1 MLITPGQETA
11 APKRSKTLRRVVAV
25 ACCCLLLPPVCA
37 AAVLAR
43 VAFAPLDIAPLARHF
58 LPITLIRDPQSHK
71 PALRLDVKSAVL
83 FWPVF
88 TQGSTT
94 PIALSLRG
102 NRLLAAD
109 GREVAHVNTME
120 ATLDPFALVHSD
132 LDLRTL
138 SLKGG
143 RLSLR
148 RTQNEGVGLD
158 IALPTTGGEQDGL
171 AAVLMAMPGHVR
183 VDDLAISLNDLQTGT
198 LWTLSSLH
206 LDLKTPRVGH
216 ETGLTGALAFN
227 LAATDTKDGSH
238 APPTRLTFDAH
249 SEPLGKSGSGTGA
262 INWQARL
269 EGLNPATLAPTLSAT
284 PDPTLSA
291 LDVPLTLNARLRLAP
306 GGSGWLA
313 PDALDI
319 LATLGAGHAMLA
331 GSPFVLDHGTL
342 DIGLA
347 LQAPPA
353 TPRGPSGTPALP
365 HERPAR
371 LTLRDASLFLNNPEA
386 PQDAA
391 RALEAHASG
400 WLAMS
405 DLSNPQQITG
415 QVDSNIPRVT
425 FADLSQYWPTQA
437 APGGKKWVT
446 ANIPEGTATNLKTSL
461 ILRGDA
467 GWDSLD
473 VTGLDGSLDAT
484 GLEVHWLRPIS
495 PLHAMNARLEIHDL
509 KSLTISFDGGYQL
522 VDRKDK
528 HVGLDGT
535 GRIKAGPGSMVISGL
550 SEPIQTGIIRSRLEG
565 RLEDVLALLAEP
577 RLHLLSAHPMDITNP
592 RGAAVIDLGL
602 TLPLVDKVT
611 IDDMAIS
618 AHADLNAV
626 SLGNAVAGRSITKGR
641 FGLDATADGMTLSGE
656 GIVGGL
662 PSTLSFFT
670 DFRHVGPSDLL
681 ESAHLTS
688 RLTPAT
694 VTAAGYDPADHFSG
708 SADLDI
714 SYKQTGD
721 KHGTVNVALDMEQ
734 ARVRIPLWHKD
745 AGRPAKVVAALSLQA
760 GKITGVDRI
769 VATGPDLDLK
779 GQAVIRPHQ
788 PPELVVSAFR
798 IARSS
803 GRARLSLPGPQD
815 PMIHVGV
822 NADTLDLSPLV
833 SGDPTEAKKQ
843 SPAEKAG
850 GYHVP
855 EAATGRLH
863 GSPGRAWVIDLK
875 ARTLWYST
883 TRAPLR
889 DVDAYFEDNGRRLE
903 AMRFAMQGPTPVTMK
918 LTPQAKERVLHVSIP
933 DMGAFMTAFDILP
946 DVKGGHATLNGTF
959 DDSHPS
965 APFSGQI
972 DVTPFTLT
980 KAPTAL
986 RVARNISLYGWL
998 ATQDTA
1004 NFQINRMSM
1013 PVTFQDGVLTIRDG
1027 STGNTALGATLEG
1040 TVDLDHNSI
1049 NLHGTVVPI
1058 FAVNTM
1064 PGKLPGIGKL
1074 FSPEKNGG
1082 LLAVTFGIAGKL
1094 NDPSLSFNPYSM
1106 LLPGLFRRMF

>member
-25 ACCCLLLPPVCA
+25 ASACVLLPLLCV

-58 LPITLIRDPQSHK
+58 LPFTLIRDPLSHK
-71 PALRLDVKSAVL
+71 PAARLDTGAVIL
-83 FWPVF
+83 SWPVL
-88 TQGSTT
+88 TQGTAA
-94 PIALSLRG
+94 PITLTL
-102 NRLLAAD
+102 NDTRLLAAD
-109 GREVAHVNTME
+109 GHEVAHVNRADT
-120 ATLDPFALVHSD
+120 TLDPFALVHGG
-132 LDLRTL
+132 LDLHTL
-138 SLKGG
+138 TLKGG

-148 RTQNEGVGLD
+148 RTRQGTVGLD
-158 IALPTTGGEQDGL
+158 IDLPQTNSPPNSMALDL
-171 AAVLMAMPGHVR
+171 RMLGHVR
-183 VDDLAISLNDLQTGT
+183 VDDIAMTLNDAQTGAV
-198 LWTLSSLH
+198 WTLSPLH
-206 LDLKTPRVGH
+206 LNLNSHRVGRY
-216 ETGLTGALAFN
+216 TGLTGTLAFS
-227 LAATDTKDGSH
+227 LAATSDGGDSNT
-238 APPTRLTFDAH
+238 APTRLQIDAH
-249 SEPLGKSGSGTGA
+249 SELTDTGV
-262 INWQARL
+262 NWLVRL
-269 EGLNPATLAPTLSAT
+269 DGLNPATLAPALSAT

-291 LDVPLTLNARLRLAP
+291 IDIPLSLNARLRLAP
-306 GGSGWLA
+306 GRSKWLM
-313 PDALDI
+313 PDTLDI
-319 LATLGAGHAMLA
+319 QANLGPGHAVAA
-331 GSPFVLDHGTL
+331 GSPFILDHGSL

-347 LQAPPA
+347 LDTAPPK
-353 TPRGPSGTPALP
+353 THGLSGPPTLT
-365 HERPAR
+365 HDIPAR

-386 PQDAA
+386 PHDAT

-400 WLAMS
+400 WLAVS
-405 DLSNPQQITG
+405 DIAKPKQITG
-415 QVDSNIPRVT
+415 QVETSIPRVA
-425 FADLSQYWPTQA
+425 FADLGQYWPTQA
-437 APGGKKWVT
+437 APGGKKWVST
-446 ANIPEGTATNLKTSL
+446 NIPAGIATGLKTSL
-461 ILRGDA
+461 TLKGDA
-467 GWDSLD
+467 GWNSLD
-473 VTGLDGSLDAT
+473 ISGVDGSLDAT

-509 KSLTISFDGGYQL
+509 NSLTITFDGGYQL

-535 GRIKAGPGSMVISGL
+535 GRIKAGPGSMVITGL
-550 SEPIQTGIIRSRLEG
+550 SDAIQTGIIRSKLEG

-577 RLHLLSAHPMDITNP
+577 RLHLLSIHPIDITNP
-592 RGAAVIDLGL
+592 RGKAVLELGL
-602 TLPLVDKVT
+602 SLPLIDQVTVDEMT
-611 IDDMAIS
+611 ITT
-618 AHADLNAV
+618 HADLSAV
-626 SLGNAVAGRSITKGR
+626 SLGNAVAGRSITQGR
-641 FGLDATADGMTLSGE
+641 FGLDATADGLNLSGN
-656 GIVGGL
+656 GVVGGL
-662 PSTLSFFT
+662 PSTLSFYT
-670 DFRHVGPSDLL
+670 DFRHVAPNDLM

-694 VTAAGYDPADHFSG
+694 LTAAGYDPADHFAG
-708 SADLDI
+708 SADLDVA
-714 SYKQTGD
+714 YKQTGD
-721 KHGTVNVALDMEQ
+721 RHGIIDVALDMER
-734 ARVRIPLWHKD
+734 ARVRIPLWHKA
-745 AGRPAKVVAALSLQA
+745 AGSPAQVKASLSLQA
-760 GKITGVDRI
+760 GRITGVDQI
-769 VATGPDLDLK
+769 MATGPDLDLK
-779 GQAVIRPHQ
+779 GKAIIRPRQ
-788 PPELVVSAFR
+788 SPELVVSSFH

-803 GRARLSLPGPQD
+803 GRAQLSLPGPKD

-822 NADTLDLSPLV
+822 DADTLDLSPLV
-833 SGDPTEAKKQ
+833 SGDPSDTKKQ
-843 SPAEKAG
+843 PAPEKDT

-863 GSPGRAWVIDLK
+863 GSPGRAWAINLK

-883 TRAPLR
+883 THDALHG
-889 DVDAYFEDNGRRLE
+889 VDAYFEDNGSRLE
-903 AMRFAMQGPTPVTMK
+903 AMRFTVQEPTPITMN
-918 LTPQAKERVLHVSIP
+918 LTPQGSKRALHVSIP
-933 DMGAFMTAFDILP
+933 DMGAFMAAFGILP
-946 DVKGGHATLNGTF
+946 DIKGGHAILNGTF

-998 ATQDTA
+998 AAQDTA

-1013 PVTFQDGVLTIRDG
+1013 PVTFQDGVLTIHDG

-1049 NLHGTVVPI
+1049 DLHGTVVPI

-1094 NDPSLSFNPYSM
+1094 NDPNLHFNPYSL